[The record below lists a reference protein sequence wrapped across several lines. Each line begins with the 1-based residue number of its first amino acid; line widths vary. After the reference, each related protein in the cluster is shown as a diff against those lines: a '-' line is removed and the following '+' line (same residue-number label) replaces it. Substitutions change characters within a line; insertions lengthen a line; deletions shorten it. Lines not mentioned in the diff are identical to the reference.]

1 MIFKDK
7 GKVNRYYGK
16 RINIFEVG
24 IKDVSL
30 EREFNRNFESK
41 SDCFICKVIFMVR
54 NCEVVVFWWLREEV
68 CYFCGVE
75 IKVVVVC
82 KRRI

>member
-1 MIFKDK
+1 M
-7 GKVNRYYGK
+7 NRYYGK

-54 NCEVVVFWWLREEV
+54 NCEVVVF
-68 CYFCGVE
+68 
-75 IKVVVVC
+75 
-82 KRRI
+82 